1 LLNGYQEP
9 EPAPEPAPEPE
20 LGSAPESET
29 ESTPQLLPLYT
40 YKNYRIPE
48 NDIQYPGERAPF
60 RLIPST
66 ETNEIAIAKAKK
78 LLNTTIDGKD
88 VFAFVLF
95 ISAETNTNT
104 NTYDRGIY
112 LKSDFDNIERN
123 PSSNTTI
130 VYSFEKIPLPE

>member
-1 LLNGYQEP
+1 MLNGYQEP

-48 NDIQYPGERAPF
+48 NDIQYPGEKTIY
-60 RLIPST
+60 RLIPAN
-66 ETNEIAIAKAKK
+66 ETANEAIAKAKK
-78 LLNTTIDGKD
+78 LLTTTIDGKK
-88 VFAFVLF
+88 VLAFVLF
-95 ISAETNTNT
+95 IAGANN
-104 NTYDRGIY
+104 DDKRIY
-112 LKSDFDNIERN
+112 LKSTYDNIEQ
-123 PSSNTTI
+123 NTTIYNTI